1 MYQVVIQKRG
11 IVMGEKVLITKKEL
25 AERWGVTTKYID
37 DLRREGILQ
46 TVKGIPI
53 IRFNIQYIKELE
65 ETKIEKY
72 SPVEFRRL
80 ERELKE
86 TKEELKILKEILI
99 NISIE
104 SNKAL
109 KRIIT

>member
-1 MYQVVIQKRG
+1 
-11 IVMGEKVLITKKEL
+11 MGEKVLITKKEL

-72 SPVEFRRL
+72 SPVEFRKL

>member
-1 MYQVVIQKRG
+1 
-11 IVMGEKVLITKKEL
+11 MGEKVLITKKEL

-109 KRIIT
+109 KKIIT

>member
-1 MYQVVIQKRG
+1 
-11 IVMGEKVLITKKEL
+11 MGEKVLITKKEL

-46 TVKGIPI
+46 TVKVIPI

>member
-1 MYQVVIQKRG
+1 
-11 IVMGEKVLITKKEL
+11 MGEKVLITKKEL

-37 DLRREGILQ
+37 DLRREEILQ

>member
-1 MYQVVIQKRG
+1 
-11 IVMGEKVLITKKEL
+11 MGEKVLITKKEL

>member
-1 MYQVVIQKRG
+1 
-11 IVMGEKVLITKKEL
+11 MGEKVLITKKEL

-86 TKEELKILKEILI
+86 TKEELKVLKEILI

-109 KRIIT
+109 KKIIT